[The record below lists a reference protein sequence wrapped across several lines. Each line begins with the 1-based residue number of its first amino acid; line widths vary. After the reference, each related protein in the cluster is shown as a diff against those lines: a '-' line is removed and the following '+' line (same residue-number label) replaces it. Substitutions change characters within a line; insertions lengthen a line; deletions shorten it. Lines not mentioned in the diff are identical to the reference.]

1 MFRFVKLCY
10 EKGVTEIVVGDV
22 KGIRQNNKNAKANA
36 MIHNFWS
43 FKYIINRLITTA
55 ENFGIKVKLV
65 KENHTSSV
73 CPRCGSTNVYKHKRL
88 FKCLKCGL
96 EAHRDVVGVLNI
108 ARLSARTGGFNGALA
123 SPELPRTHP
132 LVAQTSPQGI
142 LALRAGGMSMNY
154 SA

>member
-65 KENHTSSV
+65 KES
-73 CPRCGSTNVYKHKRL
+73 Y
-88 FKCLKCGL
+88 
-96 EAHRDVVGVLNI
+96 VVS
-108 ARLSARTGGFNGALA
+108 LSKMWFD
-123 SPELPRTHP
+123 
-132 LVAQTSPQGI
+132 
-142 LALRAGGMSMNY
+142 
-154 SA
+154 